1 MKQRTVAV
9 IGGGQLARMIA
20 LKAPP
25 LGLKFLVFSASPTD
39 PAAAVSGNWF
49 QGRPEETGKLN
60 RFLSQADILTFES
73 ELIPTSLIRK
83 ALPEGRNLRIAP
95 SLDILGKLQDRLSQ
109 KTLLQAHNIPTAE
122 FEAVSL
128 DLPAAGA
135 SRAADS
141 RAALASAGSQG
152 APSPDEE
159 GKRPEDSLLS
169 AFPSGG
175 ADGASLPYQTKR
187 PFSPHSAPERNR
199 TGSARLKSN
208 GRSDSLSSGPPK
220 NANSVLTWIW
230 DRFGPFVLKTREGG
244 YDGYGTFPFQ
254 KKSDLRRALPASET
268 SRVLKA
274 PVKKPPAEKSLDPG
288 AKPGPGGVWSASAAL
303 TGDSAGF
310 KGATGRSGAV
320 QTSTKSLPS
329 GGRFIAEP
337 FLPFQRELAISAA
350 RNGKETVFTPLVET
364 FQENSRCLWVRGPVF
379 HKEESGLKRKIV
391 QFLDAVNYRGLIA
404 FELFDMGDRLL
415 VNETAP
421 RVHNSGHYS
430 LNGLSEDQFTLH
442 LKAIL
447 GFPLQTPKAFCGF
460 AMLNLLGGRRDK
472 QKPGLKQ
479 FHFHWYGKEDIR
491 PGRKMGHV
499 TALAESPEKAL
510 EKLIGKN
517 IGSRRFKGRVSDQF

>member
-9 IGGGQLARMIA
+9 IGGGQLARMTA

-73 ELIPTSLIRK
+73 ELIPASLIRK
-83 ALPEGRNLRIAP
+83 ALPEKRNLRIAP

-141 RAALASAGSQG
+141 RAALASAGSRG

-254 KKSDLRRALPASET
+254 NKEELCRALPAAET
-268 SRVLKA
+268 PLS
-274 PVKKPPAEKSLDPG
+274 KKNPAGG
-288 AKPGPGGVWSASAAL
+288 A
-303 TGDSAGF
+303 
-310 KGATGRSGAV
+310 
-320 QTSTKSLPS
+320 
-329 GGRFIAEP
+329 GRFIAEP
-337 FLPFQRELAISAA
+337 FLLFQRELAISAA

-460 AMLNLLGGRRDK
+460 AMLNLLGGRKDK
-472 QKPGLKQ
+472 QKPGLKK

-517 IGSRRFKGRVSDQF
+517 TGSRRFKGRVSDQF